1 MKLSCQILLGLL
13 IVTAASCHPTW
24 NLLTD
29 QDPKRPASTYVR
41 LRLAP
46 VSVPEGP
53 WSRRCAASGGIQ
65 LRAKTARATRTVWMS
80 GVFQLEPGPRR
91 LELTFKATSVRD
103 GEAADNQR
111 GSVCDASRAQSS
123 GGASVLHLCQLGKR
137 PVDAAGV
144 GPRRGRPDLHAL
156 MPIWAPASFAAPV
169 TAARRR
175 DDRPLRHDAR
185 PQ

>member
-91 LELTFKATSVRD
+91 LELTFKATSY
-103 GEAADNQR
+103 ET
-111 GSVCDASRAQSS
+111 
-123 GGASVLHLCQLGKR
+123 GK
-137 PVDAAGV
+137 PQT
-144 GPRRGRPDLHAL
+144 
-156 MPIWAPASFAAPV
+156 IS
-169 TAARRR
+169 AARSVTL
-175 DDRPLRHDAR
+175 PELNLLAGHQYYICANWGSGQWT
-185 PQ
+185 PQVWDLGAGDLIYTP